1 MLRGSAIAGWA
12 ANDHGMDATVFRS
25 IMLVRFG
32 TKGATPQYLRSL
44 AQDPWS
50 RPEAPPLRTVVPQL
64 RAIEY
69 VAVPEGADGL
79 THMNGFFHWV
89 SHRASARQRWMGPC
103 DGMAESAAELLP
115 RREKIPA
122 WIVRVK
128 GSHAL
133 LDGRYLNG
141 EIVSHRFYEKGP
153 DKWKGGEE
161 LMDDFLRAVPKS
173 ALGW

>member
-1 MLRGSAIAGWA
+1 
-12 ANDHGMDATVFRS
+12 
-25 IMLVRFG
+25 MLVRFG
-32 TKGATPQYLRSL
+32 ARGGTPKYLRSL
-44 AQDPWS
+44 ATDPWS
-50 RPEAPPLRTVVPQL
+50 RPDVPSLRLVAPRMRT
-64 RAIEY
+64 IEY

-79 THMNGFFHWV
+79 PHQNGLFTWT
-89 SHRASARQRWMGPC
+89 SHRATQRQRWMGPC

-115 RREKIPA
+115 RSEKIPA

-141 EIVSHRFYEKGP
+141 GPVSARYQRKGH
-153 DKWKGGEE
+153 DQWTGGEE

-173 ALGW
+173 ALGL